1 MMTMNNYAESKAR
14 MKDEKNWP
22 IYKRSEVAQHKTK
35 DTRIWVTYKDG
46 VYDITDFIEQHP
58 GGMTRI
64 MLAAGG
70 AIDPFWALYQQ
81 HMVDNV
87 LSILKEYRIGSLS
100 TEEVNTLQKDIN
112 DPYKN
117 DPERHPALLVHKQ
130 KPFNAGTPPQL
141 IPDNFLTPATL
152 WYKRHHHPV
161 PVVDPQT
168 FELIVEADEGV
179 SSSSSSSSSPPS
191 GMRTLKLSLE
201 DLKTK
206 FPKHTVTTTLQ
217 CAGNRR
223 SELNALG
230 EKTQGL
236 CWTTGA
242 VSTAQWAGA
251 KLRDVLKEAGIDPE
265 KPGCKHVWF
274 MGLDPP
280 YDASIPVKKALDLYG
295 DCLLAYEMNGDT
307 LPRDHGY
314 PIRAIVPGH
323 VAARNVKW
331 VNRVVASNQESHS
344 GWQRGVQYKGFSSN
358 IKSFKGVDP
367 SKVASVQELP
377 VQSAICEPLPNS
389 TISED
394 EESVNVRGW
403 AWSGGGRGIV
413 RVDVSNDQG
422 KTWHTAELK
431 KLNQKE
437 GQEWAW
443 TLWEADI
450 PIPHGGGGGGS
461 NGDSFQVRASSSN
474 RSSSSISKSVSPPLV
489 VFMLVAAMSQ

>member
-1 MMTMNNYAESKAR
+1 MQCR
-14 MKDEKNWP
+14 G
-22 IYKRSEVAQHKTK
+22 
-35 DTRIWVTYKDG
+35 G
-46 VYDITDFIEQHP
+46 VLLLLLLLLLLLP
-58 GGMTRI
+58 
-64 MLAAGG
+64 
-70 AIDPFWALYQQ
+70 
-81 HMVDNV
+81 
-87 LSILKEYRIGSLS
+87 SLRHA
-100 TEEVNTLQKDIN
+100 
-112 DPYKN
+112 
-117 DPERHPALLVHKQ
+117 DPETELGRFEDKIPQAHCYDNTSVCRQQEQTRKQ
-130 KPFNAGTPPQL
+130 N
-141 IPDNFLTPATL
+141 
-152 WYKRHHHPV
+152 
-161 PVVDPQT
+161 
-168 FELIVEADEGV
+168 
-179 SSSSSSSSSPPS
+179 
-191 GMRTLKLSLE
+191 LKKE
-201 DLKTK
+201 
-206 FPKHTVTTTLQ
+206 
-217 CAGNRR
+217 

-422 KTWHTAELK
+422 KTWHTAELN

-461 NGDSFQVRASSSN
+461 NGDSFQICARAIDTSYNSQPGD
-474 RSSSSISKSVSPPLV
+474 VGPLWNLRGILNNSWHRINV
-489 VFMLVAAMSQ
+489 KVDRDNSRTS